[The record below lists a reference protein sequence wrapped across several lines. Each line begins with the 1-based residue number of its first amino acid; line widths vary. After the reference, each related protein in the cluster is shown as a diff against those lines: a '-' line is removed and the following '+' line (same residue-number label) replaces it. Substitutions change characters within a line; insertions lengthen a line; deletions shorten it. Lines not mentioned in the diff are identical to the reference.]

1 MASEMLSK
9 VLDAENSDKEAQK
22 AAHEQAQKTVDAAV
36 EAGEGAV
43 ARKKA
48 EAAKKA
54 EEIIAVPNLDVAA
67 CAGDDHVLFQ
77 LGVGP
82 QRGGDKQSPL
92 AIHLVIIHRGR
103 QQLSHA
109 VVGFLI
115 VFIYFFKFFVNG
127 VPLGE
132 GIQLDAAALAAHH
145 GDGLALSLIHI
156 SEPTRP

>member
-54 EEIIAVPNLDVAA
+54 EEIIAGAREQARANEEKAEKAA
-67 CAGDDHVLFQ
+67 GE
-77 LGVGP
+77 
-82 QRGGDKQSPL
+82 RKRE
-92 AIHLVIIHRGR
+92 VI
-103 QQLSHA
+103 
-109 VVGFLI
+109 
-115 VFIYFFKFFVNG
+115 
-127 VPLGE
+127 
-132 GIQLDAAALAAHH
+132 AAAEAHR
-145 GDGLALSLIHI
+145 AEAIRAVMETVI
-156 SEPTRP
+156 

>member
-54 EEIIAVPNLDVAA
+54 EEIIAGAREQARANEEKAEKAA
-67 CAGDDHVLFQ
+67 GERKREVL
-77 LGVGP
+77 
-82 QRGGDKQSPL
+82 
-92 AIHLVIIHRGR
+92 
-103 QQLSHA
+103 
-109 VVGFLI
+109 
-115 VFIYFFKFFVNG
+115 
-127 VPLGE
+127 
-132 GIQLDAAALAAHH
+132 AAAEAHR
-145 GDGLALSLIHI
+145 DEAIRAVMETVI
-156 SEPTRP
+156 

>member
-54 EEIIAVPNLDVAA
+54 EEIIAGAREQARANEEKAEKAA
-67 CAGDDHVLFQ
+67 GERKREVLR
-77 LGVGP
+77 LN
-82 QRGGDKQSPL
+82 R
-92 AIHLVIIHRGR
+92 ARR
-103 QQLSHA
+103 
-109 VVGFLI
+109 
-115 VFIYFFKFFVNG
+115 
-127 VPLGE
+127 
-132 GIQLDAAALAAHH
+132 
-145 GDGLALSLIHI
+145 
-156 SEPTRP
+156 

>member
-54 EEIIAVPNLDVAA
+54 EEIIAGAREQAHANEEKAEKARSA
-67 CAGDDHVLFQ
+67 CGCRSAQ
-77 LGVGP
+77 S
-82 QRGGDKQSPL
+82 RGNQS
-92 AIHLVIIHRGR
+92 G
-103 QQLSHA
+103 
-109 VVGFLI
+109 
-115 VFIYFFKFFVNG
+115 Y
-127 VPLGE
+127 
-132 GIQLDAAALAAHH
+132 
-145 GDGLALSLIHI
+145 GDGDLMKRLRNYRKVRRCQVGKA
-156 SEPTRP
+156 

>member
-54 EEIIAVPNLDVAA
+54 EEIIAGAQARANEEKAEKAA
-67 CAGDDHVLFQ
+67 GERKREVL
-77 LGVGP
+77 
-82 QRGGDKQSPL
+82 
-92 AIHLVIIHRGR
+92 
-103 QQLSHA
+103 
-109 VVGFLI
+109 
-115 VFIYFFKFFVNG
+115 
-127 VPLGE
+127 
-132 GIQLDAAALAAHH
+132 AAAEAHR
-145 GDGLALSLIHI
+145 AEAIRAVMETVI
-156 SEPTRP
+156 

>member
-54 EEIIAVPNLDVAA
+54 EEIIAGAREQARQGSASAKCLRLPKRTE
-67 CAGDDHVLFQ
+67 
-77 LGVGP
+77 P
-82 QRGGDKQSPL
+82 RQSERL
-92 AIHLVIIHRGR
+92 WRR
-103 QQLSHA
+103 
-109 VVGFLI
+109 
-115 VFIYFFKFFVNG
+115 
-127 VPLGE
+127 
-132 GIQLDAAALAAHH
+132 
-145 GDGLALSLIHI
+145 
-156 SEPTRP
+156 

>member
-54 EEIIAVPNLDVAA
+54 EEIIAGAREQARANEELKRRQGSASAKCLRLPKRTE
-67 CAGDDHVLFQ
+67 
-77 LGVGP
+77 P
-82 QRGGDKQSPL
+82 RQSERL
-92 AIHLVIIHRGR
+92 WRR
-103 QQLSHA
+103 
-109 VVGFLI
+109 
-115 VFIYFFKFFVNG
+115 
-127 VPLGE
+127 
-132 GIQLDAAALAAHH
+132 
-145 GDGLALSLIHI
+145 
-156 SEPTRP
+156 

>member
-54 EEIIAVPNLDVAA
+54 EEIIAGARER
-67 CAGDDHVLFQ
+67 HVQ
-77 LGVGP
+77 TRRKP
-82 QRGGDKQSPL
+82 KR
-92 AIHLVIIHRGR
+92 R
-103 QQLSHA
+103 QVSA
-109 VVGFLI
+109 SA
-115 VFIYFFKFFVNG
+115 K
-127 VPLGE
+127 
-132 GIQLDAAALAAHH
+132 
-145 GDGLALSLIHI
+145 
-156 SEPTRP
+156 